1 MFLPSPCRIKL
12 EECIRKQE
20 LQLNSLRE
28 ERDTLCRLSEE
39 YKMEIRL
46 KEDKME
52 GTNNELQDALRKAK
66 EGKFRRS
73 HPKSHIV

>member
-1 MFLPSPCRIKL
+1 M
-12 EECIRKQE
+12 
-20 LQLNSLRE
+20 NSMRE

-66 EGKFRRS
+66 EGKFRRRYQRL
-73 HPKSHIV
+73 HIVLIYLFILFYLTN

>member
-1 MFLPSPCRIKL
+1 MVYSYRIKL

-20 LQLNSLRE
+20 LQLSSIRE

-39 YKMEIRL
+39 LKMDIRL

-52 GTNNELQDALRKAK
+52 ATNNELQDALRKTK
-66 EGKFRRS
+66 EGKCHS
-73 HPKSHIV
+73 INIIYYY